1 MGNISQPPFMPA
13 PFTLESPDVTVLTGT
28 ALTAGRA
35 FFTALPP
42 LYASVIVAQMRC
54 FVSSASPTGNI
65 DMGIYD
71 ATGTNNAPNNLLG
84 HTGAIAATTGLF
96 TKNLTGANN
105 APNNLLG
112 HTGAIAAATGVFTKS
127 LIANTTIPPGLYWLA
142 IVDTVADSIGMRSGV
157 TASIGANVQ
166 TSSASLTVLPNP
178 AGAVTNSILRAGL
191 EALLSGSWS

>member
-96 TKNLTGANN
+96 TKNLTAN
-105 APNNLLG
+105 L
-112 HTGAIAAATGVFTKS
+112 S
-127 LIANTTIPPGLYWLA
+127 LSPGIYWLA
-142 IVDTVADSIGMRSGV
+142 VVDTVADSIGMRSGV